1 MTCRGAFQYTVMMG
15 TTLGIVA
22 TALPVPGR
30 RDVGRRLAQGVRLAG
45 RNLPTALARRR
56 PRDVAVA
63 TALRATFEGLGGTF
77 IKFGQL
83 IGSAPSLFGEDVS
96 TQFRGF
102 LDAGAPVPF
111 PAVRAAVEEDLGA
124 PLEALFSSF
133 DERPVAAAS
142 LAVVHRAALPDGT
155 RVAVKVLR
163 PGIELAVATDLAVMV
178 PLMHWVG
185 RQVAV
190 GIAGTL
196 PGLVDGLAEQIAE
209 EVDLRN
215 EARSM
220 AWFAGLLDTMA
231 VETIEV
237 PRPVGDRCGRRV
249 LTMTYIEGVAVDDVD
264 GIARLGV
271 DAPLLLQ
278 ECLKVWFATAL
289 CTGAFHGDIHAGNVL
304 VTPRGTL
311 GLLDWG
317 IVGRLD
323 DDTHRFFRR
332 IVEGA
337 LGDET
342 AWPEVA
348 RHVAAVYGA
357 GVQEQLGL
365 DDEQLV
371 AFVRSQVEP
380 LFALPFG
387 RVDLAT
393 MLIATPA
400 PAESPALAKRTRLAR
415 LRLWREE
422 RRRQLSLLD
431 SEGYGSGFDRGTFL
445 LGKQLVYFDRYG
457 KLFLPDAPLLFDP
470 DAFRA
475 LLDQPVVA
483 AG

>member
-1 MTCRGAFQYTVMMG
+1 MR
-15 TTLGIVA
+15 LVA
-22 TALPVPGR
+22 
-30 RDVGRRLAQGVRLAG
+30 
-45 RNLPTALARRR
+45 RNLPTALARRQ

-63 TALRATFEGLGGTF
+63 MALRATFEALGGTF

-83 IGSAPSLFGEDVS
+83 IGSAPSLFGEEVS
-96 TQFRGF
+96 AQFRGF
-102 LDAGAPVPF
+102 LDAGAPVPAA
-111 PAVRAAVEEDLGA
+111 AVRAAVEDDLGA
-124 PLEALFSSF
+124 PLDALFSSF

-142 LAVVHRAALPDGT
+142 LAVVHRATLADGT
-155 RVAVKVLR
+155 PVAVKVLR
-163 PGIELAVATDLAVMV
+163 PGIEHAVATDLAVMV
-178 PLMHWVG
+178 PLLHWVG

-220 AWFAGLLDTMA
+220 TWFAGLLDSMA
-231 VETIEV
+231 VETVEV
-237 PRPVGDRCGRRV
+237 PRPVADWCGRRV
-249 LTMTYIEGVAVDDVD
+249 LTMTYIDGVAVDDVE

-271 DAPLLLQ
+271 DAPPLLQ

-323 DDTHRFFRR
+323 EDTHRFFRR
-332 IVEGA
+332 MIEGV
-337 LGDET
+337 LGDES

-348 RHVAAVYGA
+348 RHVAAVYGP
-357 GVQEQLGL
+357 GVQELLGL
-365 DDEQLV
+365 DDDQLV
-371 AFVRSQVEP
+371 AFVRAQVEP

-387 RVDLAT
+387 QVDLAT
-393 MLIATPA
+393 MLVGTPPADPAAAATGG
-400 PAESPALAKRTRLAR
+400 RLAR
-415 LRLWREE
+415 LRVWREE
-422 RRRQLSLLD
+422 RRRQLALLD
-431 SEGYGSGFDRGTFL
+431 SDGYGSGFDRGTFL

-457 KLFLPDAPLLFDP
+457 KLFLPDVPLLFDP

-475 LLDQPVVA
+475 LLAEPVGA
-483 AG
+483 MA